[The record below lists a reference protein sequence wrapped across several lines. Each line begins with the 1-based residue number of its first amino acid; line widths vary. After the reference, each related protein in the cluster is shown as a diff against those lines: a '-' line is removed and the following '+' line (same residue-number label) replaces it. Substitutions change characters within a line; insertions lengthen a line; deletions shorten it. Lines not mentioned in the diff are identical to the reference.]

1 MLHCAGETPAA
12 WKEVEMA
19 KLILVRHGESEGNV
33 TRIFTTTPMTL
44 ALTELG
50 RKQAREAATVIQSIA
65 DPRIVIASPYARA
78 RDTGAI
84 IADSLN
90 LPLEIREGLHERE
103 TGEFAGRPYESIFEA
118 EGFDRQRPWIWI
130 PPGGESY
137 EHVRERVGPI
147 LNELVLRFPAHDVIV
162 VSHGGV
168 MVSMWA
174 HVTGRWE
181 DAHVP
186 GNCGIITVEHREGKY
201 LEPRVIGNLPSQRH
215 AGG

>member
-1 MLHCAGETPAA
+1 MG
-12 WKEVEMA
+12 
-19 KLILVRHGESEGNV
+19 KLVLVRHGESEGNV

-44 ALTELG
+44 PLTELG
-50 RKQAREAATVIQSIA
+50 RRQAREAAALIRTISE
-65 DPRIVIASPYARA
+65 PRIVIASPYVRA

-84 IADSLN
+84 IADHLN
-90 LPLEIREGLHERE
+90 LTLEIREGLHERE
-103 TGEFAGRPYESIFEA
+103 TGEFAGKPYESIFEA
-118 EGFDRQRPWIWI
+118 DGYDHSRPWTWV

-137 EHVRERVGPI
+137 EHVRDRVGPI
-147 LNELVLRFPAHDVIV
+147 LDEIVGRFPHDDVVV

-174 HVTGRWE
+174 HITGRWE

-186 GNCGIITVEHREGKY
+186 PNCGIVLVEHREGRY
-201 LEPRVIGNLPSQRH
+201 MPPRVIGNQLSQRH

>member
-1 MLHCAGETPAA
+1 MG
-12 WKEVEMA
+12 
-19 KLILVRHGESEGNV
+19 KLVLVRHGESEGNV

-44 ALTELG
+44 PLTELG
-50 RKQAREAATVIQSIA
+50 RRQAREAAALIRTISE
-65 DPRIVIASPYARA
+65 PRIVIASPYVRA

-84 IADSLN
+84 IADHLN
-90 LPLEIREGLHERE
+90 LTLEIREGLHERE
-103 TGEFAGRPYESIFEA
+103 TGEFAGKPYESIFEA
-118 EGFDRQRPWIWI
+118 DGYDHSRPWTWV

-137 EHVRERVGPI
+137 EHVRDRVGPI
-147 LNELVLRFPAHDVIV
+147 LDEIVGRFPYDDVVV

-174 HVTGRWE
+174 HITGRWE

-186 GNCGIITVEHREGKY
+186 PNCGIVLVEHREGRY
-201 LEPRVIGNLPSQRH
+201 MPPRVIGNQPSQRH

>member
-1 MLHCAGETPAA
+1 MG
-12 WKEVEMA
+12 

-50 RKQAREAATVIQSIA
+50 RLQARQAAERIRSVAS
-65 DPRIVIASPYARA
+65 PRIVIASPYVRA
-78 RDTGAI
+78 RDTGII
-84 IADSLN
+84 IARQLT
-90 LPLEIREGLHERE
+90 LPFEIREGLHERE
-103 TGEFAGRPYESIFEA
+103 TGEFAGKPYESILQA
-118 EGFDRQRPWIWI
+118 PDYDHSRPWRWV

-137 EHVRERVGPI
+137 EHVRDRVGPI
-147 LNELVLRFPAHDVIV
+147 LDELVARFPGDDVVV

-174 HVTGRWE
+174 HITGDWE
-181 DAHVP
+181 GAHVP
-186 GNCGIITVEHREGKY
+186 ANCGIVVVEHRNGGY
-201 LEPRVIGNLPSQRH
+201 LKPQVIGDNQSQRD

>member
-1 MLHCAGETPAA
+1 
-12 WKEVEMA
+12 MA

-50 RKQAREAATVIQSIA
+50 RKQAREAASAIHAISE
-65 DPRIVIASPYARA
+65 PRIVIASPYVRA

-84 IADSLN
+84 IAEELK
-90 LPLEIREGLHERE
+90 LPFEVREGLHERE
-103 TGEFAGRPYESIFEA
+103 TGEYAGKPYESIFEA
-118 EGFDRQRPWIWI
+118 EGYDPAQPWVWV

-137 EHVRERVGPI
+137 EHVRDRVGPI
-147 LNELVLRFPAHDVIV
+147 LDELVARFPLNDVVI

-168 MVSMWA
+168 MIAMWA
-174 HVTGRWE
+174 HMTGRWE

-186 GNCGIITVEHREGKY
+186 SNCGMILVEHREGRY
-201 LEPRVIGNLPSQRH
+201 QRLQVIGDQPWQRH

>member
-1 MLHCAGETPAA
+1 MGR
-12 WKEVEMA
+12 
-19 KLILVRHGESEGNV
+19 LILVRHGESEGNV

-44 ALTELG
+44 ALTDLG
-50 RKQAREAATVIQSIA
+50 RRQARDAAARIRVLSN
-65 DPRIVIASPYARA
+65 PRIVIASQYHRA

-84 IADSLN
+84 IAEELSL
-90 LPLEIREGLHERE
+90 PFEIREGLHERE
-103 TGEFAGRPYESIFEA
+103 TGEFAGKPYESIFEA
-118 EGFDRQRPWIWI
+118 EGYDPDYPWTWV

-137 EHVRERVGPI
+137 EHVRDRVGPI
-147 LNELVLRFPAHDVIV
+147 LDELVARFPDDDVVV

-174 HVTGRWE
+174 HMTSRWD

-186 GNCGIITVEHREGKY
+186 ANCGIIVVEHRGGEFQR
-201 LEPRVIGNLPSQRH
+201 PQVIGDQQSQRD

>member
-1 MLHCAGETPAA
+1 MGRL
-12 WKEVEMA
+12 V
-19 KLILVRHGESEGNV
+19 LVRHGESEGNV
-33 TRIFTTTPMTL
+33 TRIFTTSPMTL

-50 RKQAREAATVIQSIA
+50 RKQALEAAGVIQAIS
-65 DPRIVIASPYARA
+65 DPRIVIASPYVRA

-84 IADSLN
+84 IAKELN
-90 LPLEIREGLHERE
+90 LSLEIRAGLHERE

-118 EGFDRQRPWIWI
+118 EGYDHSRPWTWV

-137 EHVRERVGPI
+137 EHVRDRVGPI
-147 LNELVLRFPAHDVIV
+147 LDELVARFSDDDVVV

-174 HVTGRWE
+174 HMTGRWD

-186 GNCGIITVEHREGKY
+186 ANCGIVLVEHRQGQFLKPQ
-201 LEPRVIGNLPSQRH
+201 LIGNQQPQRD